1 MNARKI
7 TQFGSLSLIASL
19 TAATIVACELPPE
32 TITVLDRNDAF
43 LRGYGDEVSVG
54 LIRFRATFGRAGSVQ
69 VTVDDRFAVLAED
82 VGNGGVVT
90 LPAELGRIGQLD
102 FGGAPIA
109 DWQADV
115 LARDAPVAVGGT
127 IVVALEQDAVGT
139 DTARDEVR
147 RRADRLREAL
157 GFYIAGPE
165 GALTGLP
172 DFDRTLKLGMALNCV
187 QTVALGRVPPEPC
200 KENPAHPEW
209 KTPSGGGPD
218 RVIGHDLIGIGGV
231 ISLNLVPA
239 DFNEIMNELRPLAEA
254 LSGKPFPSCG
264 DAQDPDFVL
273 CPPYW
278 QEVAIHF
285 KGNDA
290 HWQLD
295 SIISP
300 P

>member
-1 MNARKI
+1 M
-7 TQFGSLSLIASL
+7 LIA
-19 TAATIVACELPPE
+19 TAAAATIVACELPPE

-54 LIRFRATFGRAGSVQ
+54 LIRFLATFGQAGSVQ

-82 VGNGGVVT
+82 VDNGGIVT

-127 IVVALEQDAVGT
+127 IVAALEQDAVGT

-165 GALTGLP
+165 GALTGLS
-172 DFDRTLKLGMALNCV
+172 DSYRTLKLGISLNCV
-187 QTVALGRVPPEPC
+187 QAVALGRVPSDLC

-209 KTPSGGGPD
+209 KTPSDGGRD
-218 RVIGHDLIGIGGV
+218 RIIGHDLIGIGGI
-231 ISLNLVPA
+231 ISLNLVPD
-239 DFNEIMNELRPLAEA
+239 DFNEIMNVLRPLAES
-254 LSGKPFPSCG
+254 LSDEPFPSCG

-273 CPPYW
+273 CPPDW
-278 QEVAIHF
+278 REISIHF

-295 SIISP
+295 SIIAP